1 VQPARPKNV
10 KLTGK
15 GNSAVFDHGLQARL
29 MSVTHA
35 KAGLPVR
42 GRRAEGVGLPRIE
55 DELRK
60 QNDRFSAAVENMSHG
75 LGMFDADERMIIC
88 NGNYISIFCLD
99 AEIVQ
104 PGIRFFDILQHS
116 VDIGVASHSAEELYA
131 IRKPYIDRAK
141 PSTYEETL
149 SDGRIINISH
159 RPLASGGWVSIYEDI
174 TEQRRAERELK
185 EQHRRFDAA
194 LANMSQGLLMFDADS
209 RLIVRNGRFLDLY
222 RVTPADFPLGMSHRD
237 LLEQLVRLA
246 IYTGIDIDNEISNTV
261 ASLQAGEMR
270 STDRHLGDGR
280 TLLVVRRPM
289 SGGGWVATFDDVTE
303 RRRVEER
310 MTHLA
315 HHDTLTNL
323 PNRSMFRERLDQ
335 ALREATDL
343 AIFSLDLDRFKAVN
357 DTWGHPAGD
366 WLLKCVAERL
376 QRCIRSETD
385 IVARFG
391 GDEFVIIQFNTKGP
405 GSKNANPKGVGPKG
419 ANNAEKLAK
428 RIVDTIGKPFR
439 DKSRDMHVGISLGIA
454 LFPDDG
460 RDADTLLK
468 NADMALYRA
477 KSEGRN
483 VYRFFEPGMDAMVRA
498 RRALE
503 TDLETALQQREFEL
517 DFQPIMNIASS
528 EIVGAE
534 ALMRWRSPARGLVP
548 PDDFIPVAEEIGL
561 IVPLGE
567 WALRKACAVAAG
579 WPHGL
584 RIAVNVS
591 AVQIKSGT
599 FARSVISA
607 LAFSGVPADRLE
619 LEITET
625 VLMDESETVLRTLRQ
640 LRDLGIR
647 IALDDFG
654 IGYSSLGYLHR
665 FPVDKI
671 KIDRSF
677 IRDIDNRDT
686 AAIVR
691 TVIGLGAQLG
701 ITVTAEGVETE
712 AQLEFLRS
720 EGCGEAQGY
729 LIGVPSKAADINRL
743 LKARAAIGRS
753 S

>member
-1 VQPARPKNV
+1 
-10 KLTGK
+10 
-15 GNSAVFDHGLQARL
+15 
-29 MSVTHA
+29 MSVAHV
-35 KAGLPVR
+35 KAASPVR
-42 GRRAEGVGLPRIE
+42 RREAGGISPRRIE
-55 DELRK
+55 DELRE
-60 QNDRFSAAVENMSHG
+60 QNERFSAAVENMSHG
-75 LGMFDADERMIIC
+75 LCMFDAEERMIIC
-88 NGNYISIFCLD
+88 NGNYINIFCLD
-99 AEIVQ
+99 AAIVR
-104 PGIRFFDILQHS
+104 PGIKFFDILRHS
-116 VDIGVASHSAEELYA
+116 VDIGVASQSAKELYA

-141 PSTYEETL
+141 ASTYEETL
-149 SDGRIINISH
+149 SDGRIIDISH

-174 TEQRRAERELK
+174 TEQRRAEQELK

-194 LANMSQGLLMFDADS
+194 LANMSQGLMMYDAGG
-209 RLIVRNGRFLDLY
+209 RLIVRNERFLELY
-222 RVTPADFPLGMSHRD
+222 RVTPADFPLGMSYRD
-237 LLEQLVRLA
+237 ILARLVRLG
-246 IYTGIDIDNEISNTV
+246 IYAEIDIESEISKTM
-261 ASLQAGEMR
+261 ACLQAGETR
-270 STDRHLGDGR
+270 STYRHLADGR
-280 TLLVVRRPM
+280 TLLIARRPM

-303 RRRVEER
+303 RRRAEER

-335 ALREATDL
+335 ALGEAIGTPL
-343 AIFSLDLDRFKAVN
+343 AVFSLDLDRFKAVN

-376 QRCIRSETD
+376 QHCLRNETD
-385 IVARFG
+385 VVARFG
-391 GDEFVIIQFNTKGP
+391 GDEFAIIQFNLKGP
-405 GSKNANPKGVGPKG
+405 AD
-419 ANNAEKLAK
+419 AERLAK
-428 RIVDTIGKPFR
+428 RIIDIIGKPYR

-460 RDADTLLK
+460 KDADALLK
-468 NADMALYRA
+468 NADMALYRG

-498 RRALE
+498 RLALE
-503 TDLETALQQREFEL
+503 TDLEAALPRREFEL
-517 DFQPIMNIASS
+517 DFQPIMNIASG

-534 ALMRWRSPARGLVP
+534 ALMRWHSPARGLVA
-548 PDDFIPVAEEIGL
+548 PDDFIPVAEETGL
-561 IVPLGE
+561 IVHLGD
-567 WALRKACAVAAG
+567 WALRKACTVAAG

-591 AVQIKSGT
+591 AVQIKSGS

-625 VLMDESETVLRTLRQ
+625 VLMDESDTVLKTLSQ

-654 IGYSSLGYLHR
+654 TGYSSLAYLRR

-677 IRDIDNRDT
+677 IRDIHNRDT

-691 TVIGLGAQLG
+691 TVIELGAQLG

-712 AQLEFLRS
+712 AQLEILRKA
-720 EGCGEAQGY
+720 GCVEAQGY

-743 LKARAAIGRS
+743 LRS
-753 S
+753 SAPLSRSG

>member
-1 VQPARPKNV
+1 M
-10 KLTGK
+10 
-15 GNSAVFDHGLQARL
+15 FDHGLQARL

-35 KAGLPVR
+35 KAGSPVR
-42 GRRAEGVGLPRIE
+42 GRRAEGIGLPRRIAN
-55 DELRK
+55 ELRK

-75 LGMFDADERMIIC
+75 LAMFDADEHMIIC

-99 AEIVQ
+99 AEIVR

-131 IRKPYIDRAK
+131 IRKPYIDQAK

-149 SDGRIINISH
+149 SDGRIVNISH

-174 TEQRRAERELK
+174 TEQRRAEQELK

-194 LANMSQGLLMFDADS
+194 LANMSQGLLMYDS
-209 RLIVRNGRFLDLY
+209 DGRLIVRNERFLELY
-222 RVTPADFPLGMSHRD
+222 HVTPADIPLGMGHRD
-237 LLEQLVRLA
+237 ALEQLVRLGLYA
-246 IYTGIDIDNEISNTV
+246 EIDIDSEISKT
-261 ASLQAGEMR
+261 AACLQAGEMR
-270 STDRHLGDGR
+270 STYRHLADGR

-335 ALREATDL
+335 ALDEATDL

-357 DTWGHPAGD
+357 DSWGHPAGD

-376 QRCIRSETD
+376 QRCLRNETD
-385 IVARFG
+385 VVARFG
-391 GDEFVIIQFNTKGP
+391 GDEFVIIQSNTKGA
-405 GSKNANPKGVGPKG
+405 GD
-419 ANNAEKLAK
+419 AEKLAR
-428 RIVDTIGKPFR
+428 RIVDIIGRPFR
-439 DKSRDMHVGISLGIA
+439 DKSRDMHIGISLGIA
-454 LFPDDG
+454 LFPNDG

-503 TDLETALQQREFEL
+503 TDLEAALRRQEFEL

-534 ALMRWRSPARGLVP
+534 ALMRWHSPARGLVP

-567 WALRKACAVAAG
+567 WALRNACTVAAG

-625 VLMDESETVLRTLRQ
+625 VLMDESDTVLKTLSQ

-654 IGYSSLGYLHR
+654 IGYSSLSYLRR

-677 IRDIDNRDT
+677 IRDIDKRDT

-712 AQLEFLRS
+712 AQLEFLSR
-720 EGCGEAQGY
+720 EGCVEAQGY
-729 LIGVPSKAADINRL
+729 LIGAPSKAADINPL
-743 LKARAAIGRS
+743 PKLRAAIRQSG
-753 S
+753 

>member
-1 VQPARPKNV
+1 
-10 KLTGK
+10 
-15 GNSAVFDHGLQARL
+15 VFDHGLQARL

-42 GRRAEGVGLPRIE
+42 GRRAEGIGRPRRIE
-55 DELRK
+55 DELRR

-88 NGNYISIFCLD
+88 NGNYISIFRLD
-99 AEIVQ
+99 AEIVR

-116 VDIGVASHSAEELYA
+116 VDISVASHSAEELYA

-174 TEQRRAERELK
+174 TEQRRAEQALK

-194 LANMSQGLLMFDADS
+194 LANMSQGLCMFDADG
-209 RLIVRNGRFLDLY
+209 RLIVRNERFLELCH
-222 RVTPADFPLGMSHRD
+222 VTPANVPLGISHRD
-237 LLEQLVRLA
+237 LLAQLVRLA
-246 IYTGIDIDNEISNTV
+246 IYAGIDIDSEISNTV
-261 ASLQAGEMR
+261 ASLHAGEVQ
-270 STDRHLGDGR
+270 STYRHLADGR

-323 PNRSMFRERLDQ
+323 PNRSMFRERLNR
-335 ALREATDL
+335 ALGEATDL

-376 QRCIRSETD
+376 QRCLRNETD
-385 IVARFG
+385 VVARFG
-391 GDEFVIIQFNTKGP
+391 GDEFVIIQFNTKGA
-405 GSKNANPKGVGPKG
+405 GAKG
-419 ANNAEKLAK
+419 ASDAEKLAK

-439 DKSRDMHVGISLGIA
+439 DKKRDMHVGISLGIS

-460 RDADTLLK
+460 RDPDTLLN
-468 NADMALYRA
+468 NADIALYRA

-503 TDLETALQQREFEL
+503 TDLEAALPRGEFEL
-517 DFQPIMNIASS
+517 DFQPIMNIASK

-534 ALMRWRSPARGLVP
+534 ALIRWHSPARGLVA

-567 WALRKACAVAAG
+567 WALRKACTVAAG
-579 WPHGL
+579 WPDGV
-584 RIAVNVS
+584 RIAVNAS

-607 LAFSGVPADRLE
+607 LAFSGVPADRCPPA
-619 LEITET
+619 
-625 VLMDESETVLRTLRQ
+625 SR
-640 LRDLGIR
+640 RD
-647 IALDDFG
+647 
-654 IGYSSLGYLHR
+654 
-665 FPVDKI
+665 
-671 KIDRSF
+671 
-677 IRDIDNRDT
+677 
-686 AAIVR
+686 
-691 TVIGLGAQLG
+691 
-701 ITVTAEGVETE
+701 
-712 AQLEFLRS
+712 
-720 EGCGEAQGY
+720 
-729 LIGVPSKAADINRL
+729 
-743 LKARAAIGRS
+743 
-753 S
+753 

>member
-1 VQPARPKNV
+1 MPVA
-10 KLTGK
+10 G
-15 GNSAVFDHGLQARL
+15 F
-29 MSVTHA
+29 
-35 KAGLPVR
+35 KAGSSVR
-42 GRRAEGVGLPRIE
+42 RRGAKGVGLPQRIE
-55 DELRK
+55 DELRE
-60 QNDRFSAAVENMSHG
+60 QNERFSAAVENMSHG
-75 LGMFDADERMIIC
+75 LCMFDADERMIIC
-88 NGNYISIFCLD
+88 NRNYISIFRLD
-99 AEIVQ
+99 AEVVR

-116 VDIGVASHSAEELYA
+116 VDIGIASQSAEELYA

-149 SDGRIINISH
+149 ADGRIVNISH

-174 TEQRRAERELK
+174 TEQRRAEQELK

-194 LANMSQGLLMFDADS
+194 LANMSQGLLMYDADGK
-209 RLIVRNGRFLDLY
+209 LIVRNERFLELY
-222 RVTPADFPLGMSHRD
+222 HVRPVDFPLGMSHRD
-237 LLEQLVRLA
+237 AFKRLLELG
-246 IYTGIDIDNEISNTV
+246 IYTKLDLDSEI
-261 ASLQAGEMR
+261 LQIEACLRVGK
-270 STDRHLGDGR
+270 THVTHRHLADGR
-280 TLLVVRRPM
+280 TLLVARRPM

-323 PNRSMFRERLDQ
+323 PNRSMLRERLDQ
-335 ALREATDL
+335 ALSETRDGSL
-343 AIFSLDLDRFKAVN
+343 AIFSLDLDHFKAVN
-357 DTWGHPAGD
+357 DTWGHPSGD

-376 QRCIRSETD
+376 QRCLRNETD
-385 IVARFG
+385 VVARFG
-391 GDEFVIIQFNTKGP
+391 GDEFVIIQFNLKSP
-405 GSKNANPKGVGPKG
+405 GD
-419 ANNAEKLAK
+419 AEKLAK
-428 RIVDTIGKPFR
+428 RIVEIIGKPFR
-439 DKSRDMHVGISLGIA
+439 DKRHDMRVGISVGIA
-454 LFPDDG
+454 LFPNDG
-460 RDADTLLK
+460 KDADTLLK

-483 VYRFFEPGMDAMVRA
+483 LYRFFEPAMDAMVRA

-503 TDLETALQQREFEL
+503 IDLRAALSRREFEL
-517 DFQPIMNIASS
+517 DFQPIMNIASG

-534 ALMRWRSPARGLVP
+534 ALMRWRSPVRGLVR
-548 PDDFIPVAEEIGL
+548 PDDFIPAAEETGL

-567 WALRKACAVAAG
+567 WALRKACTSAAG
-579 WPHGL
+579 WAPL

-607 LAFSGVPADRLE
+607 LAFSGVPANRLE

-625 VLMDESETVLRTLRQ
+625 VLMDESDLVLKTLRQ
-640 LRDLGIR
+640 LRDLGVR

-654 IGYSSLGYLHR
+654 TGYSSLGYLRR

-677 IRDIDNRDT
+677 IRDIDSRDT

-691 TVIGLGAQLG
+691 TIIGLGAQLD

-712 AQLEFLRS
+712 AQLEFLRK
-720 EGCGEAQGY
+720 EGCVEAQGY
-729 LIGVPSKAADINRL
+729 LIGVPSKASDIDRL
-743 LKARAAIGRS
+743 LRS
-753 S
+753 SAALSSSG